1 MFGGF
6 PKMENLTF
14 FIKIEGNHKLLPIIK
29 PEILSENSF
38 YVKGE
43 LKCRERFSQGHKM
56 IDQDF
61 RPDE

>member
-1 MFGGF
+1 
-6 PKMENLTF
+6 MENLTF